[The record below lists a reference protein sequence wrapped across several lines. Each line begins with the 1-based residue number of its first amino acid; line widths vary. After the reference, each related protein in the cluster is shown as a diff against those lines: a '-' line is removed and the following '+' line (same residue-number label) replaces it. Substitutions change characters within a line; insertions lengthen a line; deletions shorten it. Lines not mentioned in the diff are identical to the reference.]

1 MSEEDVIEVFHA
13 NKMSKVKLRQLYK
26 MIRDKLN
33 ETDEETENIVIGMI
47 QSGKL
52 EFDVSSG
59 EVRLP

>member
-33 ETDEETENIVIGMI
+33 ETENIVIGMI
-47 QSGKL
+47 QSGRL

>member
-1 MSEEDVIEVFHA
+1 
-13 NKMSKVKLRQLYK
+13 MSKVKLRQLYK

>member
-33 ETDEETENIVIGMI
+33 ETENIVIGMI

>member
-1 MSEEDVIEVFHA
+1 MIEVFHA